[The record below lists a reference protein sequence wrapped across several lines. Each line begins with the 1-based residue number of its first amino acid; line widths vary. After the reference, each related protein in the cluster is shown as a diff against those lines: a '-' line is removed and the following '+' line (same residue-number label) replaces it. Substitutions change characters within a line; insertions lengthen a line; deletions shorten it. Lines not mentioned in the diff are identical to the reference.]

1 MMNLKNILAENML
14 RFGTKNLSAAQR
26 NLINE
31 AGTEYLNTLGGFAPP
46 KPSAAKSYEFGDLIP
61 LYSQK
66 VNVTGT
72 GAYKIAFTSFTPTT
86 AGKLMGFDTK
96 SYISQDKTYLGW
108 KITGT
113 GRNAVLAAHAGTS
126 GVISLAMGPAE
137 TELMASINN
146 QIGAGGFYFMA
157 RNSAANGWE
166 VDSNAKGFSPKTEQA
181 KVVPH
186 VFYANQPIGSL
197 KQNKAVPSGAQFLS
211 QNYNADAFAKMFPKV
226 KVPATDFVNGGVI
239 VGRATFTTNNTAQQ
253 TVTKSIVFT
262 DTSVGVGAF
271 TNAAQAPR

>member
-1 MMNLKNILAENML
+1 MNLKNILAENML

-31 AGTEYLNTLGGFAPP
+31 AGTKYLNTLGGFAPP
-46 KPSAAKSYEFGDLIP
+46 KPNAAESYEFGELIP
-61 LYSQK
+61 LYSEK
-66 VNVTGT
+66 VSVTGT

-96 SYISQDKTYLGW
+96 SYISQDKTYPGW
-108 KITGT
+108 KITGA
-113 GRNAVLAAHAGTS
+113 GRQAVLAKHAGTS
-126 GVISLAMGPAE
+126 GAISLAFE
-137 TELMASINN
+137 HERDLMASINDE
-146 QIGAGGFYFMA
+146 IGVGGMYWMA
-157 RNSAANGWE
+157 RNSTGNGWK
-166 VDSNAKGFSPKTEQA
+166 VDSNATGFDANTVQA

-186 VFYANQPIGSL
+186 VFYTNQPLGSL

-226 KVPATDFVNGGVI
+226 KVPPTDFDTNGVI
-239 VGRATFTTNNTAQQ
+239 VGRATFTTNNTTQQ
-253 TVTKSIVFT
+253 TVVKKIVLT